1 MRKSKSISSYFV
13 ELMKNES
20 PVVDVIIPAYNE
32 EKSIGLVINDIPDF
46 VRQILVVNNNSTDN
60 TVQAALAAGA
70 LVLSE
75 ERQGYGSACLK
86 GVDYINEKENH
97 PDILVFLDADYSDYP
112 TELDKVIEPILRN
125 DIDMVIGSRALGEK
139 ETGSMLPQQIY
150 GNKIAITLMKW
161 IYGVKFTDLGP
172 FRAIKFNKLIE
183 IGMRDKDYGWT
194 VEMQIKAVKNKLSF
208 CEVPVSYRKRV
219 GASKIT
225 GSVKGTIMAGYKII
239 FTLFKY
245 A

>member
-1 MRKSKSISSYFV
+1 MRKRKAISTYFV

-32 EKSIGLVINDIPDF
+32 EKSIGAVINDIPDF
-46 VRQILVVNNNSTDN
+46 VRQIVVVNNNSKDN
-60 TVQAALAAGA
+60 TAAVAMSAGA
-70 LVLSE
+70 TVINE
-75 ERQGYGSACLK
+75 DRQGYGSACLK
-86 GVDYINEKENH
+86 GIDYINGKENH